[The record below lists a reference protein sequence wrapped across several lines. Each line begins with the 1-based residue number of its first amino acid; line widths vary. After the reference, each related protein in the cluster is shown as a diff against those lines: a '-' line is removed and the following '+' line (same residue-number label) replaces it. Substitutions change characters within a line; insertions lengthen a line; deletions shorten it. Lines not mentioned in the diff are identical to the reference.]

1 LILIEAFMD
10 PPAHH
15 VESMLP
21 ARAPLP
27 ATRAAEPISVGLN
40 AAILAVRGDEPMV
53 AVVPASRREPE
64 GDGALPCGPFS
75 PRQHK
80 TLEAGLRFCVRQQ
93 TGIELGHTR
102 QICTLGDCGGTE
114 DGAPASNPPVV
125 SVCYLAPVRPAQC
138 NDQDGAVWRS
148 WYAYFPWEDWRR
160 GKPPC
165 LTEIIEP
172 HLEAWARLSPSRC
185 EARVPREA
193 LDRNQRLR
201 IAFASDAAAW
211 DEEKVLERYELLREA
226 GLAGE
231 PAENG
236 DGGHVLLEW
245 RHLPRLSHPVLGD
258 HARVL
263 ASAIGELRRSVKC
276 EPVVFEL
283 MPDVFTLFELQ
294 KTVEA
299 ILGPHLH
306 KQNFRRL
313 VEGGGLVEP
322 TGEYRFRTGGRP
334 ARLYRFRRDVLLERL
349 APGVRIKA
357 GRG

>member
-1 LILIEAFMD
+1 MD
-10 PPAHH
+10 PPAHY

-21 ARAPLP
+21 ARVPP
-27 ATRAAEPISVGLN
+27 ARAAEPISVGLN

-53 AVVPASRREPE
+53 AVVPASRRERE

-80 TLEAGLRFCVRQQ
+80 TLEAGLRFWVRQQ

-102 QICTLGDCGGTE
+102 QVCTLV
-114 DGAPASNPPVV
+114 DGHGPDDREMASDPPVV

-160 GKPPC
+160 GKPRC

-172 HLEAWARLSPSRC
+172 HLEAWTGPAHC

-193 LDRNQRLR
+193 LDRTQRLR
-201 IAFASDAAAW
+201 IAFARDAAAW
-211 DEEKVLERYELLREA
+211 DEEKVLERYELLLEA
-226 GLAGE
+226 GLVGE

-236 DGGHVLLEW
+236 DGGHVLAEW
-245 RHLPRLSHPVLGD
+245 RQPPRLCHPLLGD

-276 EPVVFEL
+276 EPVIFEL

-322 TGEYRFRTGGRP
+322 TGEHRFRTGGRP
-334 ARLYRFRRDVLLERL
+334 ARLYRFRSDVLLERL